1 MPDWKNTWEAM
12 TPAEQAAV
20 AESVQARSDEL
31 IASAA
36 AKGQDTSW
44 VKTGSALFDPE
55 TGMPRTYIPGEIAI
69 GDTGTTVDAFG
80 RLYPQVRELEARRTP
95 EAFEAWKN
103 RMGYTAKIE
112 EHGENWSPSGSLGL
126 WELFDSSLRTGRDN
140 PMMGDRFGPGGGFVD
155 GVPVAD
161 DGGGSPIGDDGSPVD
176 DDGDD
181 AASIRAEM
189 QDAFYMALRL
199 SGIPKADIDSL
210 WAWAE
215 SELVN
220 DPSFTA
226 ERALIGMYDSDA
238 FKKRFPAIR
247 KLNDLVEAG
256 GTQRSVPTPGEY
268 IAFEKDVM
276 NELSRFGVEI
286 SEAVQDSGQGFD
298 DLIESLYMNSVGFA
312 EVTERLTTAEKAMH
326 NMPPEVR
333 DALIEWFGS
342 DWASSISMKT
352 FLDPKDD
359 WSQVQD
365 DIRTAETGGWGRM
378 KAGLDAGWNRDL
390 ARQVSDLGLSQRD
403 QWLKFVDLKEEELL
417 YSEKLT
423 EDEDLDYGTH
433 GVRAAFDLKADDGFA
448 SGLELSDLITKREET
463 RKAEFRG
470 GGGAMITQSTT
481 GFGAA
486 NV

>member
-1 MPDWKNTWEAM
+1 M
-12 TPAEQAAV
+12 
-20 AESVQARSDEL
+20 
-31 IASAA
+31 
-36 AKGQDTSW
+36 
-44 VKTGSALFDPE
+44 
-55 TGMPRTYIPGEIAI
+55 
-69 GDTGTTVDAFG
+69 
-80 RLYPQVRELEARRTP
+80 ARRP
-95 EAFEAWKN
+95 V
-103 RMGYTAKIE
+103 GI
-112 EHGENWSPSGSLGL
+112 PS
-126 WELFDSSLRTGRDN
+126 
-140 PMMGDRFGPGGGFVD
+140 
-155 GVPVAD
+155 AD
-161 DGGGSPIGDDGSPVD
+161 PNTTTTTT
-176 DDGDD
+176 DGDD

-215 SELVN
+215 DELVN

-286 SEAVQDSGQGFD
+286 SKAVQESGQGFD
-298 DLIESLYMNSVGFA
+298 DLIESLYMNSVGFT

>member
-1 MPDWKNTWEAM
+1 MGWWEDF
-12 TPAEQAAV
+12 QAADPDR
-20 AESVQARSDEL
+20 AEVVLAE
-31 IASAA
+31 AEAA
-36 AKGQDTSW
+36 GNVTGGQ
-44 VKTGSALFDPE
+44 V
-55 TGMPRTYIPGEIAI
+55 IPGTNIRQE
-69 GDTGTTVDAFG
+69 GTGRPTIMPAGYSDVLPTYHPGYQEVAA
-80 RLYPQVRELEARRTP
+80 LEARRTVS
-95 EAFEAWKN
+95 AFEAWKV
-103 RMGYTAKIE
+103 RMGYDNYSE
-112 EHGENWSPSGSLGL
+112 GWSPHSSMSL
-126 WELFDSSLRTGRDN
+126 WELFDSSLRTGRDD
-140 PMMGDRFGPGGGFVD
+140 PMSRSGVDDPPPDEFDEDNGGGDVD
-155 GVPVAD
+155 G
-161 DGGGSPIGDDGSPVD
+161 
-176 DDGDD
+176 D

-238 FKKRFPAIR
+238 FKKRIPAIR

-268 IAFEKDVM
+268 IVFEKDVM

-286 SEAVQDSGQGFD
+286 SEAVQESGQGFD

-365 DIRTAETGGWGRM
+365 DTRTAETGGWGRM

>member
-1 MPDWKNTWEAM
+1 MPYYEDWSPEHIAQLEAAGAQFTGDPGDEGRVPLSGLNVAM
-12 TPAEQAAV
+12 QTVDPEAGFTEKGTGSFLATVNPRYQAQSEAVESEEYQRFVEYLELRYPEALATHGALELWNQNQRGLVSGTPLFADQ
-20 AESVQARSDEL
+20 QGL
-31 IASAA
+31 IA
-36 AKGQDTSW
+36 GG
-44 VKTGSALFDPE
+44 TGGFDE
-55 TGMPRTYIPGEIAI
+55 GSGGG
-69 GDTGTTVDAFG
+69 GDT
-80 RLYPQVRELEARRTP
+80 
-95 EAFEAWKN
+95 
-103 RMGYTAKIE
+103 
-112 EHGENWSPSGSLGL
+112 
-126 WELFDSSLRTGRDN
+126 
-140 PMMGDRFGPGGGFVD
+140 
-155 GVPVAD
+155 
-161 DGGGSPIGDDGSPVD
+161 
-176 DDGDD
+176 
-181 AASIRAEM
+181 ASIRAEM

-215 SELVN
+215 GELVN

-298 DLIESLYMNSVGFA
+298 DLIESLYMNSVGFT

-359 WSQVQD
+359 WSKVQD

-378 KAGLDAGWNRDL
+378 KAGLDAGWNKDL

-403 QWLKFVDLKEEELL
+403 QWLTFVDLKEEELL

>member
-1 MPDWKNTWEAM
+1 
-12 TPAEQAAV
+12 
-20 AESVQARSDEL
+20 
-31 IASAA
+31 
-36 AKGQDTSW
+36 
-44 VKTGSALFDPE
+44 
-55 TGMPRTYIPGEIAI
+55 
-69 GDTGTTVDAFG
+69 
-80 RLYPQVRELEARRTP
+80 
-95 EAFEAWKN
+95 
-103 RMGYTAKIE
+103 
-112 EHGENWSPSGSLGL
+112 
-126 WELFDSSLRTGRDN
+126 
-140 PMMGDRFGPGGGFVD
+140 
-155 GVPVAD
+155 
-161 DGGGSPIGDDGSPVD
+161 
-176 DDGDD
+176 
-181 AASIRAEM
+181 M

-268 IAFEKDVM
+268 IVFEKDVM

-286 SEAVQDSGQGFD
+286 SEAVQESGQGFD

>member
-1 MPDWKNTWEAM
+1 MAFYDEWTEEYRQELKDAGAQFSGNVPISGLNIAMQEVEGAYDEETDTGFTEKGTGSFLATVNPRYQAQSEAVESEEYQRFVEYLELRRPEALATHGALELWNQNQRGLVSG
-12 TPAEQAAV
+12 TPLFADQ
-20 AESVQARSDEL
+20 QGL
-31 IASAA
+31 IA
-36 AKGQDTSW
+36 GG
-44 VKTGSALFDPE
+44 TGGFDE
-55 TGMPRTYIPGEIAI
+55 GSGGGGGG
-69 GDTGTTVDAFG
+69 GDT
-80 RLYPQVRELEARRTP
+80 
-95 EAFEAWKN
+95 
-103 RMGYTAKIE
+103 
-112 EHGENWSPSGSLGL
+112 
-126 WELFDSSLRTGRDN
+126 
-140 PMMGDRFGPGGGFVD
+140 
-155 GVPVAD
+155 
-161 DGGGSPIGDDGSPVD
+161 
-176 DDGDD
+176 
-181 AASIRAEM
+181 ASIRAEM

-215 SELVN
+215 GELVN

-247 KLNDLVEAG
+247 ALNDLVEAG

-423 EDEDLDYGTH
+423 EDEDLDYGTN

-448 SGLELSDLITKREET
+448 SGLELSDLITKRELT